1 MLGYQ
6 TLKELQKALQTP
18 FTGQTAYIE
27 ETDSKYV
34 FDGTT
39 WVDYDPELAV
49 EPTPPHLEEPE
60 AKPAPRKAKKK
71 TT

>member
-1 MLGYQ
+1 MLGYK
-6 TLKELQKALQTP
+6 TFKDLEKALQTP

-27 ETDSKYV
+27 DTDSKYV

-49 EPTPPHLEEPE
+49 EPTAPHLENSDTQE
-60 AKPAPRKAKKK
+60 
-71 TT
+71 